1 MNLAVARS
9 TLEKAGVT
17 FAPGLAASE
26 IDRAE
31 EAYALVFPP
40 DLREL
45 LMFALPVSPGWP
57 DWRVLDDVR
66 IRAQLRAPYEGIC
79 FDIEHNAFWLD
90 AWGTKPTVLAEA
102 FAVAKKEVDA
112 APTLIPIRGHRY
124 LPSRPNRAGNPVFS
138 VHQTDIIHYGADLW
152 NYLENEFHGAFET
165 PEYSLTQLLRHIEL
179 WSDLAS

>member
-1 MNLAVARS
+1 MNLAVAKS
-9 TLEKAGVT
+9 TLERAGVA
-17 FAPGLAASE
+17 FAPGLTAAE
-26 IDRAE
+26 VDRAE
-31 EAYALVFPP
+31 DAYALVFPP

-57 DWRVLDDVR
+57 DWRVLDDAR

-90 AWGTKPTVLAEA
+90 AWGPKPAVLAEA
-102 FAVAKKEVDA
+102 FAVAKKQVDA
-112 APTLIPIRGHRY
+112 APALIPIRGHRY
-124 LPSRPNRAGNPVFS
+124 LPSRPSIAGNPVFS
-138 VHQTDIIHYGADLW
+138 VVQTDIIHYGADLW

>member
-1 MNLAVARS
+1 MNLELARS
-9 TLEKAGVT
+9 RLAQAGVVL
-17 FAPGLAASE
+17 APGLTAGE

-31 EAYALVFPP
+31 QTYALVFPP

-45 LMFALPVSPGWP
+45 LMFALPVSAGWP
-57 DWRVLDDVR
+57 DWRAGDDPR

-79 FDIEHNAFWLD
+79 FDIEHDAFWLD
-90 AWGTKPTVLAEA
+90 AWGARPTVLAEA
-102 FAVAKKEVDA
+102 FAIAKKHVDA

-124 LPSRPNRAGNPVFS
+124 LPSRPSVSGNPVFS

-165 PEYSLTQLLRHIEL
+165 PEYQLTQLLRHIDF